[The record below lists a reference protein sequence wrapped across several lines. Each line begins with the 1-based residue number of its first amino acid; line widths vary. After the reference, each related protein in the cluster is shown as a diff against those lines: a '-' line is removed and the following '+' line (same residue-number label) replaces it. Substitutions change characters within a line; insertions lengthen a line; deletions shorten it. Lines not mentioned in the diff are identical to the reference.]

1 MHTGNLLGQIPSPLP
16 NEVFTD
22 LVSTN
27 HFRIE
32 RILSQG
38 QQTPTGEWFDQDEH
52 EWVAVIQGEAIRVF
66 ISPDTGGQW
75 RVHLGP
81 GD

>member
-16 NEVFTD
+16 YDLFTD

-38 QQTPTGEWFDQDEH
+38 QPTPTGEWFDQDEH
-52 EWVAVIQGEAIRVF
+52 EWCIFRPIMNTN
-66 ISPDTGGQW
+66 SDST
-75 RVHLGP
+75 
-81 GD
+81 